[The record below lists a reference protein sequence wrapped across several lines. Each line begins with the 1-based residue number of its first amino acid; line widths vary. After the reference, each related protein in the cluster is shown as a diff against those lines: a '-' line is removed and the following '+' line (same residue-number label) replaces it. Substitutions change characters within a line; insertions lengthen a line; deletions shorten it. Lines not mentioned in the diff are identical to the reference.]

1 MSFGDG
7 AGDDMAQHESRSVGV
22 GGLAVLAVDDEPRAL
37 ADVRRLLEGSQW
49 VGSIDTADGGR
60 EALVKLSDGAY
71 DVLFLDVQMPEIAGL
86 DLAHI
91 LRRFDDPPE
100 IVFLTG
106 HADAAVAAFEV
117 QALDF
122 LVKPVTRDRLDAA
135 LARVAAVRTSRA
147 PAAEA
152 VALPATAPEVVA
164 LDNPGGPGKR
174 LVRLETIRSLEADGD
189 YARIHT
195 ADGTFTLRSALG
207 QLEQDWAAAGF
218 TRVHRAHVVNLTHA
232 VELRSIAN
240 GTAELILDDGTRI
253 PVARRS
259 VAALRRRLKA

>member
-1 MSFGDG
+1 VN
-7 AGDDMAQHESRSVGV
+7 AGTAHPSDPPRT
-22 GGLAVLAVDDEPRAL
+22 GLAVLAVDDEPRAL
-37 ADVRRLLEGSQW
+37 ADVERLLAGSPW
-49 VGSIDTADGGR
+49 VGSIDTAGGGR
-60 EALVKLSDGAY
+60 EALVKLGAGAY

-86 DLAHI
+86 DLAQI

-135 LARVAAVRTSRA
+135 LARVADVRTTRA
-147 PAAEA
+147 AAPSA
-152 VALPATAPEVVA
+152 QATTPSAPEVVA
-164 LDNPGGPGKR
+164 LDNPDGPGKR
-174 LVRLETIRSLEADGD
+174 LVRLESIRSIEADGD

-195 ADGTFTLRSALG
+195 ADGVFTLRAPLG
-207 QLEQDWAAAGF
+207 QLEEDWAAAGF

-232 VELRSIAN
+232 VELRSVPN
-240 GTAELILDDGTRI
+240 GTAELVLDDGTHV